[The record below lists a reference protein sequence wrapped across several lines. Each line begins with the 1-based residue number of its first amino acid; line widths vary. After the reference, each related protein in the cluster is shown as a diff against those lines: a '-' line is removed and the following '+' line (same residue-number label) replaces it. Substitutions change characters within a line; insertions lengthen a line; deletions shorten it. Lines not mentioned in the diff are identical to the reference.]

1 MRKLKNSWLRLI
13 SWLQLILFVLSI
25 VSIFYLL
32 LEIFDK
38 LNIKYLS
45 VICYAI
51 ILLFT
56 VSSLIR
62 DEKSESDQ

>member
-1 MRKLKNSWLRLI
+1 MKNFKNRGLNF
-13 SWLQLILFVLSI
+13 ILLLLSI

-32 LEIFDK
+32 LELFDK
-38 LNIKYLS
+38 LNIKYLL

-56 VSSLIR
+56 AISLLGG
-62 DEKSESDQ
+62 EKSESDQ

>member
-1 MRKLKNSWLRLI
+1 MKNFKNRGLNF
-13 SWLQLILFVLSI
+13 ILLLLSI

-32 LEIFDK
+32 LELFDK

-56 VSSLIR
+56 AISLLGG
-62 DEKSESDQ
+62 EKSESDQ